1 MVKAVMFDLDGTL
14 LSTLGDLS
22 ASLNDAL
29 RRTGHAEK
37 TQEEVRALVG
47 NGVRRLCA
55 GALGKQPDDAETTA
69 LLAAFEAHYAIHM
82 NDTTCP
88 YPGIESLLS
97 SLHARGIK
105 LAVVSNK
112 YAQAVVDI
120 CRRHFGNVFDALIGD
135 EAGRARKPAPDAL
148 LAAME
153 KMGVSADEC
162 VMVGDGAQD
171 IQAGKNA
178 RCRTIGVTWG
188 FRTRALL
195 EESGADAI
203 ADTAGEL
210 EQLIVASD

>member
-29 RRTGHAEK
+29 RRTGHEEK
-37 TQEEVRALVG
+37 TREEVRALVG

-55 GALGKQPDDAETTA
+55 GALGKAADDPETDV
-69 LLAAFEAHYAIHM
+69 LLAAFEAHYALHM

-88 YPGIESLLS
+88 YPGMTALLKT
-97 SLHARGIK
+97 LHARGIK

-112 YAQAVVDI
+112 YTQAVENV
-120 CRRHFGNVFDALIGD
+120 CRRHFGDAFDVLIGD
-135 EAGRARKPAPDAL
+135 EPGRARKPAPDAL
-148 LAAME
+148 LAAMD
-153 KMGVSADEC
+153 KMGVRADEC

-171 IQAGKNA
+171 IEAGKRA
-178 RCRTIGVTWG
+178 HCRTIGVTWG

-203 ADTAGEL
+203 ADTASEL
-210 EQLIVASD
+210 EELILEHA